1 MPAGRPT
8 DYTPELAATI
18 CAELASGRSMV
29 ELTMRPDM
37 PGQTAVYEW
46 LERYPEFA
54 KMYSRAREWQA
65 HTIADRATHM
75 ALHGAAD
82 PQSAAVQL
90 NAIKWMAA
98 RLAPKVYGDKMTNEH
113 TGPDGKELTIV
124 IQRFTPERE
133 EIS

>member
-1 MPAGRPT
+1 
-8 DYTPELAATI
+8 
-18 CAELASGRSMV
+18 MV

-98 RLAPKVYGDKMTNEH
+98 RLAPKVYGDKVVLNL
-113 TGPDGKELTIV
+113 GGQADNPVKV
-124 IQRFTPERE
+124 ITYGWRKK
-133 EIS
+133 